1 VQDKEPRPTSTG
13 ASVFERPP
21 LQTEHWLRVTIL
33 PTREHGDNEKSPGR
47 WPGAKKKS
55 AQRVN
60 RLAGDSAT
68 DRPHVEIGYLIRSS
82 PQNGRHD
89 HRYCERFE
97 ISVHIL
103 EHDVRSHQKCYNPAP
118 MLMPAADVLIS
129 SRCKRCSGNEVVE
142 EMCWPKRGP
151 QMCRGQRLS
160 RGHSGGKHA
169 DESRLPLA
177 RNQRRLS
184 LRHRHR
190 LILARPRPRASRNAR
205 PARRSPR

>member
-1 VQDKEPRPTSTG
+1 MVSCAGLKEQLMSWLWPGAQGARKEPRPTSTG

-33 PTREHGDNEKSPGR
+33 PTREHGDNEKSSGR

-68 DRPHVEIGYLIRSS
+68 DRPHVEIGYLLRSS

-89 HRYCERFE
+89 HRYCERYE

-129 SRCKRCSGNEVVE
+129 SRCERCSGNEVVE
-142 EMCWPKRGP
+142 EMRWPKRGP

-160 RGHSGGKHA
+160 RGHSG
-169 DESRLPLA
+169 ESTRM
-177 RNQRRLS
+177 N
-184 LRHRHR
+184 
-190 LILARPRPRASRNAR
+190 RASRWPETNDG
-205 PARRSPR
+205 